1 MYAESFLRTMYISKT
16 INSFILHPV
25 LYGGCCF
32 YPILLGSEPYFTL
45 LKKKKNWNWSSACT
59 VLYWVLLHNKD
70 QTQECLYFN
79 ETHNLE
85 LRAYRNEKYEAKS
98 VT

>member
-45 LKKKKNWNWSSACT
+45 LKKKKT
-59 VLYWVLLHNKD
+59 
-70 QTQECLYFN
+70 
-79 ETHNLE
+79 ETGPVPALCCIGFFYIIRIKHKNVSILM
-85 LRAYRNEKYEAKS
+85 KPII
-98 VT
+98 

>member
-45 LKKKKNWNWSSACT
+45 LKKKKLKLVQCLHCA
-59 VLYWVLLHNKD
+59 VLGSF
-70 QTQECLYFN
+70 T
-79 ETHNLE
+79 
-85 LRAYRNEKYEAKS
+85 
-98 VT
+98 